1 MFSYAFITSL
11 KNERKLFNF
20 KLFANKCLLKKNNVS
35 DTKEN
40 IVIFL
45 ALIPRNAKCFRMQ
58 KENMYLF
65 FLPNSKKA
73 VFAVVHSL

>member
-1 MFSYAFITSL
+1 MFSNAFITSL
-11 KNERKLFNF
+11 KNERKLFDF

-45 ALIPRNAKCFRMQ
+45 ALIPRNAKCFQMQ

-65 FLPNSKKA
+65 FYPIQKA